1 MKWLRKHLA
10 FGIRLVGF
18 IWSLPTRVMYDL
30 SDLIKNK
37 EDVFDF

>member
-1 MKWLRKHLA
+1 MKWLRKNLA

-37 EDVFDF
+37 DDYFDF